1 MNFLLL
7 LLPLLAFCAATP
19 SECGP
24 NEIFKSCGS
33 ACEPSCSNPNASNQP
48 CPQVCIP
55 NKCQC
60 LPQFVRNESNGKCV
74 RINDCDKKC
83 GEDEEFFECGTHC
96 EPICAQPDPPC
107 IKLCKPNVCQCSKG
121 FVRHENVCIREANC
135 PK

>member
-1 MNFLLL
+1 MNFLLLL

-48 CPQVCIP
+48 CPQ
-55 NKCQC
+55 
-60 LPQFVRNESNGKCV
+60 
-74 RINDCDKKC
+74 
-83 GEDEEFFECGTHC
+83 CGTHC
-96 EPICAQPDPPC
+96 EPTCAQPDPPC
-107 IKLCKPNVCQCSKG
+107 IKLCKPNVCQCSKR
-121 FVRHENVCIREANC
+121 FVRHENVCIQEANC

>member
-1 MNFLLL
+1 MVFQKLLLPL

-24 NEIFKSCGS
+24 NEIFKSL
-33 ACEPSCSNPNASNQP
+33 
-48 CPQVCIP
+48 CIP

-121 FVRHENVCIREANC
+121 FVKHENVCIQEANC